1 MKKTLY
7 IILSVVFLCSL
18 LIAGCQLGQEAP
30 ITEEKTLNLYG
41 IDPLTLDPAVSG
53 EMTSH
58 EYIMQLFSGLV
69 RLDDSLEP
77 VPDIAEKWQISD
89 DGRTYTFYLRQ
100 DVRFHNGREV
110 KAEDFKYSWQRACD
124 PDTGSQTA
132 ATYLGDIVG
141 VREVLAGESEEIS
154 GISVVDDY
162 TLQVT
167 INAPRAYF
175 LSKLTYPTAFVV
187 DSANVELGGEW
198 WWKPVGTGP
207 FKLGQWDENSLLVLE
222 RNELYYGEL
231 AKVDSVAFHLWG
243 GVPMNM
249 YEIGKID
256 ITAVP
261 IAYIDK
267 VTDEA
272 GLFYKELVIVPELS
286 FFYIGFNHNKP
297 PFDDVN
303 IRRAFSWAIDKDKLG
318 SLVFKGVVQ
327 RADGILP
334 PGMPGYNEDL
344 FGLSYGGT
352 AARELIEYSDY
363 GEVSNLPPITITT
376 TGWGGLISRGLEAII
391 QEWRN
396 NLGVEVKVRQLE
408 PERFLYYLKQ
418 EKDEMFYIG
427 WVADYPHPQNF
438 LDVLF
443 RSWAD
448 NNYGEYFNPE
458 VDALLEI
465 AGIEPDSELLQA
477 LYQRVFAL
485 QEMLEMAETEL
496 EPALSQSIHKQ
507 LDTLLEVAEAESDID
522 LSQALY
528 QKAEQKLITDVAC
541 LPLWF
546 GQNYVLVKPYVKG
559 YNLNPLGFAMLNTVS
574 IEPH

>member
-1 MKKTLY
+1 MKKTLH
-7 IILSVVFLCSL
+7 IILLAVLSGSL
-18 LIAGCQLGQEAP
+18 LIAGCQLRQEAP
-30 ITEEKTLNLYG
+30 ITEKGTLNLYG

-69 RLDDSLEP
+69 RLGDNLEP

-89 DGRTYTFYLRQ
+89 DGKIYTFYLRH

-110 KAEDFKYSWQRACD
+110 KAEDFKYSWQRASD
-124 PDTGSQTA
+124 PNTGSQTA

-141 VREVLAGESEEIS
+141 VREVLTGESEEIS
-154 GISVVDDY
+154 GINVIGDY

-167 INAPRAYF
+167 IDAPKDYF

-187 DSANVELGGEW
+187 DRANVELGSEW
-198 WWKPVGTGP
+198 WRKPIGTGP
-207 FKLGQWDENSLLVLE
+207 FKLGQWDENNLLVLE
-222 RNELYYGEL
+222 RSELYYGEL
-231 AKVDSVAFHLWG
+231 AKVNFVAFHLWG

-249 YEIGKID
+249 YEIGEID
-256 ITAVP
+256 VTTVP
-261 IAYIDK
+261 FAYIDK

-286 FFYIGFNHNKP
+286 LHYIGFNHGKP

-303 IRRAFSWAIDKDKLG
+303 VRRAFSLAIDKDKLG
-318 SLVFKGVVQ
+318 SLVFKNMVQ

-344 FGLSYGGT
+344 FGFNYDGT
-352 AARELIEYSDY
+352 TARELIEYSEY
-363 GEVSNLPPITITT
+363 GDVSNLPPITITT
-376 TGWGGLISRGLEAII
+376 TGWGGLISQGLEAII

-408 PERFLYYLKQ
+408 PNRFLYYLKQ
-418 EKDEMFYIG
+418 EKDEMFYAG
-427 WVADYPHPQNF
+427 WVADYPHPQDF

-448 NNYGEYFNPE
+448 NNYGEYSNPE
-458 VDALLEI
+458 IDTLLDI
-465 AGIEPDSELLQA
+465 ASIEPDSELLWV
-477 LYQRVFAL
+477 LYRRVEIL
-485 QEMLEMAETEL
+485 REMAES
-496 EPALSQSIHKQ
+496 EPEGSELSQSIHQ
-507 LDTLLEVAEAESDID
+507 QVDTVLEVVEVGLDTD
-522 LSQALY
+522 LSLALY
-528 QKAEQKLITDVAC
+528 QKVEQKLVIDVAC